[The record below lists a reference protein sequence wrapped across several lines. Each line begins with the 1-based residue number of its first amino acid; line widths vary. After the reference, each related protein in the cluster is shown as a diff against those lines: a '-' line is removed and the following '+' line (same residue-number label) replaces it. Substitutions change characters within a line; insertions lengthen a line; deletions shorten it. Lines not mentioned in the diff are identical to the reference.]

1 MGGSEL
7 ADSAP
12 RVEPPKVV
20 GLVANMGQEKALA
33 AAEAAVKALAGRK
46 DVKVVLED
54 RLARGLGKKGGV
66 PQSKMEMDMLI
77 IAGGDGTILHAL
89 HMTNAPVLCINTGSV
104 GFLAELAIEE
114 IDKGIG
120 AVMAGDY
127 VLDRRMR
134 LRCTVNG
141 RRQLDATNEVVVHT
155 AAVSKMMT
163 LELSIDGN
171 YVDTYRADGLIVA
184 TPTGSTSYALSTGGP
199 ILDPRVKAMVLTP
212 IAPFNLHSRPMVIPA
227 DSIAQISTTEQ
238 HYPGLVVID
247 GQHEVHFR
255 QRTTVE
261 LTMSDS
267 PAYFVRM
274 GEDFYEKLRRK
285 FISHYPC
292 DVIED

>member
-1 MGGSEL
+1 MVEK
-7 ADSAP
+7 AP
-12 RVEPPKVV
+12 KVEPPKVV
-20 GLVANMGQEKALA
+20 GLVANLGLERALA
-33 AAEAAVKALAGRK
+33 AIEEAF
-46 DVKVVLED
+46 KVLEGEKGLELVIED
-54 RLARGLGKKGGV
+54 RLARRLGKKKGV
-66 PQSKMEMDMLI
+66 PQSKMDVDMLL

-89 HMTNAPVLCINTGSV
+89 HMTNAPVLSINTGSV
-104 GFLAELAIEE
+104 GFLAELGVDEIEQ
-114 IDKGIG
+114 GIKQ
-120 AVMAGDY
+120 VLAGDY
-127 VLDRRMR
+127 LLDKRMR
-134 LRCTVNG
+134 LKCTVNG

-163 LELSIDGN
+163 LELAIDGN
-171 YVDTYRADGLIVA
+171 YVDTVRADGLIVA

-227 DSIAQISTTEQ
+227 ESVAQISTTEQ

-261 LTMSDS
+261 LTKSDVS
-267 PAYFVRM
+267 TYFVRM
-274 GEDFYEKLRRK
+274 GEGFYEKLRRK

>member
-1 MGGSEL
+1 MT
-7 ADSAP
+7 DKAP
-12 RVEPPKVV
+12 KVEPPKVV

-33 AAEAAVKALAGRK
+33 AVEKALEVLAGHK
-46 DVKVVLED
+46 GIELVLED
-54 RLARGLGKKGGV
+54 RLARRLGRKGGV

-89 HMTNAPVLCINTGSV
+89 HMTNVPVLCINTGSV
-104 GFLAELAIEE
+104 GFLAELAVEDVE
-114 IDKGIG
+114 QGLE
-120 AVMAGDY
+120 AVMAGNY
-127 VLDRRMR
+127 ILDQRMR
-134 LRCTVNG
+134 IKCLVNG

-163 LELSIDGN
+163 LELSIDGS

-227 DSIAQISTTEQ
+227 ESVAQISTTEQ

-261 LTMSDS
+261 LTMSDN
-267 PAYFVRM
+267 PAFFVRM
-274 GEDFYEKLRRK
+274 SEEGFYEKLRRK

>member
-1 MGGSEL
+1 MV
-7 ADSAP
+7 DKAP
-12 RVEPPKVV
+12 KVESPKVV
-20 GLVANMGQEKALA
+20 GLVANLGQDQALAAIEKAL
-33 AAEAAVKALAGRK
+33 
-46 DVKVVLED
+46 KVLEGEKGLDLVIED
-54 RLARGLGKKGGV
+54 RLARRLGKENGV
-66 PQSKMEMDMLI
+66 PQSKMDVDMLV

-89 HMTNAPVLCINTGSV
+89 HMTNAPVLTINTGSV
-104 GFLAELAIEE
+104 GFLAELGVEE
-114 IDKGIG
+114 IERGIK
-120 AVMAGDY
+120 AVLKGDY
-127 VLDRRMR
+127 LLDERMR
-134 LRCTVNG
+134 LKCTVNG

-163 LELSIDGN
+163 LELAIDGN
-171 YVDTYRADGLIVA
+171 YVDTVRADGLIVA

-227 DSIAQISTTEQ
+227 ESVAQISTTEQ

-261 LTMSDS
+261 LTRSDMS
-267 PAYFVRM
+267 AYFVRM
-274 GEDFYEKLRRK
+274 GEGFYEKLRRK

>member
-1 MGGSEL
+1 MVDK
-7 ADSAP
+7 A
-12 RVEPPKVV
+12 PKVESPKV
-20 GLVANMGQEKALA
+20 LGLVANLGQDRALA
-33 AAEAAVKALAGRK
+33 AIEEAL
-46 DVKVVLED
+46 KVLEGEKGLDLVIED
-54 RLARGLGKKGGV
+54 RLARRLGKEKGV
-66 PQSKMEMDMLI
+66 PQSKMDVDMLV

-89 HMTNAPVLCINTGSV
+89 HMTNAPVLSINTGSV
-104 GFLAELAIEE
+104 GFLAELGVDE
-114 IDKGIG
+114 IDRGLKL
-120 AVMAGDY
+120 VLAGDY
-127 VLDRRMR
+127 LLDERMR
-134 LRCTVNG
+134 LKCTVNG

-163 LELSIDGN
+163 LELAIDGN
-171 YVDTYRADGLIVA
+171 YVDTVRADGLIVA

-227 DSIAQISTTEQ
+227 ESVAQISTTEQ

-261 LTMSDS
+261 LTKSDMS
-267 PAYFVRM
+267 AYFVRM
-274 GEDFYEKLRRK
+274 GEGFYEKLRRK

>member
-1 MGGSEL
+1 MT
-7 ADSAP
+7 DKAP
-12 RVEPPKVV
+12 KVEPPKVV

-33 AAEAAVKALAGRK
+33 AVEKALKVLAGHK
-46 DVKVVLED
+46 GIKLVLED
-54 RLARGLGKKGGV
+54 RLARRLGRKGGV
-66 PQSKMEMDMLI
+66 PQSKMKMDMLI

-89 HMTNAPVLCINTGSV
+89 HMTNVPVLCINTGSV
-104 GFLAELAIEE
+104 GFLAELAVEE
-114 IDKGIG
+114 VEEGLK
-120 AVMAGDY
+120 AVMAGNY
-127 VLDRRMR
+127 ILDQRMR
-134 LRCTVNG
+134 LKCLVNG

-171 YVDTYRADGLIVA
+171 NVDTYRADGLIVA

-227 DSIAQISTTEQ
+227 ESVAQISTTEQ

-261 LTMSDS
+261 LTMSDN
-267 PAYFVRM
+267 PAFFVRM
-274 GEDFYEKLRRK
+274 SGEGFYEKLRRK

>member
-1 MGGSEL
+1 MVEK
-7 ADSAP
+7 AP
-12 RVEPPKVV
+12 KVESPKVV
-20 GLVANMGQEKALA
+20 GLVANLGQDRALAAIEKAL
-33 AAEAAVKALAGRK
+33 R
-46 DVKVVLED
+46 VLEGHKGLDLVIED
-54 RLARGLGKKGGV
+54 RLARRLGKEKGV
-66 PQSKMEMDMLI
+66 PQSKMDVDMLV

-89 HMTNAPVLCINTGSV
+89 HMTNAPVLTINTGAV
-104 GFLAELAIEE
+104 GFLAELGVEE
-114 IDKGIG
+114 IDRGIKL
-120 AVMAGDY
+120 VLSGDY
-127 VLDRRMR
+127 LLDERMR
-134 LRCTVNG
+134 LKCTVNG

-171 YVDTYRADGLIVA
+171 YVDTIRADGLIVA

-227 DSIAQISTTEQ
+227 DSVAQISTTEQ

-261 LTMSDS
+261 LTKSDMS
-267 PAYFVRM
+267 AYFVRM
-274 GEDFYEKLRRK
+274 GEGFYEKLRRK

>member
-1 MGGSEL
+1 M
-7 ADSAP
+7 ANKAP
-12 RVEPPKVV
+12 KVESPKVV
-20 GLVANMGQEKALA
+20 GLVANLGQDRALAAIEKAL
-33 AAEAAVKALAGRK
+33 R
-46 DVKVVLED
+46 VLEGHKGLDLVIED
-54 RLARGLGKKGGV
+54 RLARRLGKEKGV
-66 PQSKMEMDMLI
+66 PQSKMDVDMLV

-89 HMTNAPVLCINTGSV
+89 HMTNAPVLTINTGAV
-104 GFLAELAIEE
+104 GFLAELGVEE
-114 IDKGIG
+114 IDRGIKL
-120 AVMAGDY
+120 VLSGDY
-127 VLDRRMR
+127 LLDERMR
-134 LRCTVNG
+134 LKCTVNG

-171 YVDTYRADGLIVA
+171 YVDTIRADGLIVA

-227 DSIAQISTTEQ
+227 DSVAQISTTEQ

-261 LTMSDS
+261 LTRSDLS
-267 PAYFVRM
+267 AYFVRM
-274 GEDFYEKLRRK
+274 GEGFYEKLRRK

-292 DVIED
+292 DVLED

>member
-1 MGGSEL
+1 M
-7 ADSAP
+7 ANKAP
-12 RVEPPKVV
+12 KVESPKVV
-20 GLVANMGQEKALA
+20 GLVANLGQDRALAAIEKAL
-33 AAEAAVKALAGRK
+33 R
-46 DVKVVLED
+46 VLEGHKGLDLVIED
-54 RLARGLGKKGGV
+54 RLARRLGKEKGV
-66 PQSKMEMDMLI
+66 PQSKMDVDMLV

-89 HMTNAPVLCINTGSV
+89 HMTNAPVLTINTGAV
-104 GFLAELAIEE
+104 GFLAELGVEE
-114 IDKGIG
+114 IDRGIKL
-120 AVMAGDY
+120 VLSGDY
-127 VLDRRMR
+127 LLDERMR
-134 LRCTVNG
+134 LKCTVNG

-171 YVDTYRADGLIVA
+171 YVDTIRADGLIVA

-227 DSIAQISTTEQ
+227 DSVAQISTTEQ

-261 LTMSDS
+261 LTKSDMS
-267 PAYFVRM
+267 AYFVRM
-274 GEDFYEKLRRK
+274 GEGFYEKLRRK

>member
-1 MGGSEL
+1 M
-7 ADSAP
+7 ANKAP
-12 RVEPPKVV
+12 KVESPKVV
-20 GLVANMGQEKALA
+20 GLVANLGQDRALAAIEKAL
-33 AAEAAVKALAGRK
+33 R
-46 DVKVVLED
+46 VLEGHKGLDLVIED
-54 RLARGLGKKGGV
+54 RLARRLGKTKGV
-66 PQSKMEMDMLI
+66 PQSKMDVDMLV

-89 HMTNAPVLCINTGSV
+89 HMTNAPVLTINTGAV
-104 GFLAELAIEE
+104 GFLAELGVEE
-114 IDKGIG
+114 IDRGIKL
-120 AVMAGDY
+120 VLSGDY
-127 VLDRRMR
+127 LLDERMR
-134 LRCTVNG
+134 LKCTVNG

-171 YVDTYRADGLIVA
+171 YVDTIRADGLIVA

-227 DSIAQISTTEQ
+227 DSVAQISTTEQ

-261 LTMSDS
+261 LTKSDMS
-267 PAYFVRM
+267 AYFVRM
-274 GEDFYEKLRRK
+274 GEGFYEKLRRK

>member
-1 MGGSEL
+1 MV
-7 ADSAP
+7 DKAP
-12 RVEPPKVV
+12 KVESPKVV
-20 GLVANMGQEKALA
+20 GLVANLGQDQALAAIEKAL
-33 AAEAAVKALAGRK
+33 
-46 DVKVVLED
+46 KVLEGEKGLDLVIED
-54 RLARGLGKKGGV
+54 RLARRLGKEKGV
-66 PQSKMEMDMLI
+66 PQSKMDVDMLV

-89 HMTNAPVLCINTGSV
+89 HMTNAPVLSINTGSV
-104 GFLAELAIEE
+104 GFLAELGVDE
-114 IDKGIG
+114 IDRGLKL
-120 AVMAGDY
+120 VLAGDY
-127 VLDRRMR
+127 LLDERMR
-134 LRCTVNG
+134 LKCTVNG

-163 LELSIDGN
+163 LELAIDGN
-171 YVDTYRADGLIVA
+171 YVDTVRADGLIVA

-227 DSIAQISTTEQ
+227 DSVAQISTTEQ

-261 LTMSDS
+261 LTRSDMS
-267 PAYFVRM
+267 AYFVRM
-274 GEDFYEKLRRK
+274 GEGFYEKLRRK

>member
-1 MGGSEL
+1 MVEK
-7 ADSAP
+7 DP
-12 RVEPPKVV
+12 KVEPPKVV
-20 GLVANMGQEKALA
+20 GLIANLGQEKALA
-33 AAEAAVKALAGRK
+33 AIEKAL
-46 DVKVVLED
+46 KVLEGHKGLDLVIED
-54 RLARGLGKKGGV
+54 RLARRLGKTKGV
-66 PQSKMEMDMLI
+66 PQSKMEADMLV

-89 HMTNAPVLCINTGSV
+89 HMSNAPVLSINTGAV
-104 GFLAELAIEE
+104 GFLAELGLDEIEQG
-114 IDKGIG
+114 INSVLNGNYLLDK
-120 AVMAGDY
+120 
-127 VLDRRMR
+127 RMR
-134 LRCTVNG
+134 LKCTVNG

-163 LELSIDGN
+163 LELAIDGF
-171 YVDTYRADGLIVA
+171 YVDTVRADGIIVA

-227 DSIAQISTTEQ
+227 ESVAQISTTEQ

-261 LTMSDS
+261 ITKSDTYT
-267 PAYFVRM
+267 YFVRM
-274 GEDFYEKLRRK
+274 GEGFYEKLRRK

>member
-1 MGGSEL
+1 MVEK
-7 ADSAP
+7 AP
-12 RVEPPKVV
+12 KVESPKVV
-20 GLVANMGQEKALA
+20 GLVANLGQDQALAAIEKAL
-33 AAEAAVKALAGRK
+33 R
-46 DVKVVLED
+46 VLEGHKGLDLVIED
-54 RLARGLGKKGGV
+54 RLARRLGKEKGV
-66 PQSKMEMDMLI
+66 PQSKMDVDMLV

-89 HMTNAPVLCINTGSV
+89 HMTNAPVLTINTGAV
-104 GFLAELAIEE
+104 GFLAELGVEE
-114 IDKGIG
+114 IDRGIKL
-120 AVMAGDY
+120 VLSGDY
-127 VLDRRMR
+127 LLDERMR
-134 LRCTVNG
+134 LKCTVNG

-171 YVDTYRADGLIVA
+171 YVDTIRADGLIVA

-227 DSIAQISTTEQ
+227 DSVAQISTAEQ

-261 LTMSDS
+261 LTKSDMS
-267 PAYFVRM
+267 AYFVRM
-274 GEDFYEKLRRK
+274 GEGFYEKLRRK

>member
-1 MGGSEL
+1 MVDK
-7 ADSAP
+7 A
-12 RVEPPKVV
+12 PKVESPKV
-20 GLVANMGQEKALA
+20 MGLVANLGQDRALAAIEKAL
-33 AAEAAVKALAGRK
+33 
-46 DVKVVLED
+46 KVLEGHKGLDLVIED
-54 RLARGLGKKGGV
+54 RLARRLGKEKGV
-66 PQSKMEMDMLI
+66 PQSKMDVDMLV

-89 HMTNAPVLCINTGSV
+89 HMTNAPVLTINTGAV
-104 GFLAELAIEE
+104 GFLAELGVEE
-114 IDKGIG
+114 IDRGIKL
-120 AVMAGDY
+120 VLSGDY
-127 VLDRRMR
+127 LLDERMR
-134 LRCTVNG
+134 LKCTVNG

-171 YVDTYRADGLIVA
+171 YVDTIRADGLIVA

-227 DSIAQISTTEQ
+227 DSVAQISTTEQ

-261 LTMSDS
+261 LTRSDMS
-267 PAYFVRM
+267 AYFVRM
-274 GEDFYEKLRRK
+274 GEGFYEKLRRK

>member
-1 MGGSEL
+1 MVNK
-7 ADSAP
+7 AP
-12 RVEPPKVV
+12 KVEPPKVV
-20 GLVANMGQEKALA
+20 GLVANLGLERALA
-33 AAEAAVKALAGRK
+33 AIEEAFKILEGEKGIELVI
-46 DVKVVLED
+46 ED
-54 RLARGLGKKGGV
+54 RLARSLGKKKGV
-66 PQSKMEMDMLI
+66 AQSKMDVDMLV

-89 HMTNAPVLCINTGSV
+89 HMTNAPVLSINTGSV
-104 GFLAELAIEE
+104 GFLAELGVDEIER
-114 IDKGIG
+114 GIK
-120 AVMAGDY
+120 AVLKGDY
-127 VLDRRMR
+127 LLDERMR
-134 LRCTVNG
+134 LKCTVNG
-141 RRQLDATNEVVVHT
+141 TRQLDATNEVVVHT

-163 LELSIDGN
+163 LELAIDGN
-171 YVDTYRADGLIVA
+171 YVDTVRADGLIVA

-227 DSIAQISTTEQ
+227 ESVAQISTTEQ

-261 LTMSDS
+261 LTKSDVS
-267 PAYFVRM
+267 AYFVRM
-274 GEDFYEKLRRK
+274 GEGFYEKLRRK

>member
-1 MGGSEL
+1 M
-7 ADSAP
+7 ANKAP
-12 RVEPPKVV
+12 KVESPKVV
-20 GLVANMGQEKALA
+20 GLVANLGQDRALA
-33 AAEAAVKALAGRK
+33 AIEEALRLLEGHKGLDLVI
-46 DVKVVLED
+46 ED
-54 RLARGLGKKGGV
+54 RLARRLGKEKGV
-66 PQSKMEMDMLI
+66 PQSKMDVDMLV

-89 HMTNAPVLCINTGSV
+89 HMTNAPVLTINTGAV
-104 GFLAELAIEE
+104 GFLAELGVEE
-114 IDKGIG
+114 IDRGIEL
-120 AVMAGDY
+120 VLSGDY
-127 VLDRRMR
+127 LLDERMR
-134 LRCTVNG
+134 LKCTVNG

-171 YVDTYRADGLIVA
+171 YVDTIRADGLIVA

-227 DSIAQISTTEQ
+227 DSVAQISTTEQ

-261 LTMSDS
+261 LTKSDMS
-267 PAYFVRM
+267 AYFVRM
-274 GEDFYEKLRRK
+274 GEGFYEKLRRK

>member
-1 MGGSEL
+1 MVDK
-7 ADSAP
+7 A
-12 RVEPPKVV
+12 PKVESPKV
-20 GLVANMGQEKALA
+20 MGLVANLGQDRALVAIEKAL
-33 AAEAAVKALAGRK
+33 
-46 DVKVVLED
+46 KVLEGEKGLDLVIED
-54 RLARGLGKKGGV
+54 RLARRLGKEKGV
-66 PQSKMEMDMLI
+66 PQSKMDVDMLV

-89 HMTNAPVLCINTGSV
+89 HMTNAPVLSINTGSV
-104 GFLAELAIEE
+104 GFLAELGMEE
-114 IDKGIG
+114 IDRGLKL
-120 AVMAGDY
+120 VLAGDY
-127 VLDRRMR
+127 LLDERMR
-134 LRCTVNG
+134 LKCTVNG

-163 LELSIDGN
+163 LELAIDGN
-171 YVDTYRADGLIVA
+171 YVDTVRADGLIVA

-227 DSIAQISTTEQ
+227 DSVAQISTTEQ

-261 LTMSDS
+261 LTRSDMS
-267 PAYFVRM
+267 AYFVRM
-274 GEDFYEKLRRK
+274 GEGFYEKLRRK